1 MADDYFTKAEKI
13 KQKVRNL
20 DWEKKIKLLEK
31 DFEDKKFS
39 KEEFL
44 DKKRQV
50 YSEVLDQMSEINQ
63 EKMKLNKDHS
73 AEPIE
78 DDYLSDEDL
87 EIFQEQLTPFQ
98 YMSLTKDYLGEF
110 DSQDIVFS
118 DDFRKFENLENFV
131 HWECVKKIEKLRI
144 HNNYFSCEFMDK
156 NELVIKDI
164 ACLNELSKLEELVFD
179 DEGNLGDRIKVDYFS
194 SKQLSNIKQLEIHGL
209 WDLSFLQNSFSDN
222 HNIYETLEII
232 KNDLKTLERAVYSG
246 SIEATTSTNEQSNI
260 ELDSNSEDVLTR
272 HLLKLSEVED
282 QFRQLTNK
290 FEEINFKLDKLSNRL
305 SKIQA
310 DNQIRFQDIE
320 SAITSGAITTQLS
333 SKPKTDSKSE
343 ILPGSSQPQDLG
355 SISYKDT
362 ETSETSQ
369 QIQSV
374 NTTATVLTETFQAEE
389 KILPQE
395 LSPKKQ
401 YEFATSFLKVGDYST
416 AERAFREFVLSN
428 SEHELAGSAQYWYAE
443 TFRIRQLYTD
453 AASAYLEGYQKYPKG
468 NKAPINLLKLGVS
481 MVQIGEKDQ
490 GCKMINGVELQYPK
504 ANQSVIQKAKY
515 ESKKFECI
523 KEDS

>member
-1 MADDYFTKAEKI
+1 MRFIFKI
-13 KQKVRNL
+13 IIL
-20 DWEKKIKLLEK
+20 IL
-31 DFEDKKFS
+31 F
-39 KEEFL
+39 
-44 DKKRQV
+44 
-50 YSEVLDQMSEINQ
+50 Y
-63 EKMKLNKDHS
+63 
-73 AEPIE
+73 
-78 DDYLSDEDL
+78 
-87 EIFQEQLTPFQ
+87 
-98 YMSLTKDYLGEF
+98 
-110 DSQDIVFS
+110 
-118 DDFRKFENLENFV
+118 
-131 HWECVKKIEKLRI
+131 
-144 HNNYFSCEFMDK
+144 
-156 NELVIKDI
+156 
-164 ACLNELSKLEELVFD
+164 
-179 DEGNLGDRIKVDYFS
+179 
-194 SKQLSNIKQLEIHGL
+194 
-209 WDLSFLQNSFSDN
+209 LSFLQNSFSDN

-246 SIEATTSTNEQSNI
+246 SIEIKTSSNEQSNI
-260 ELDSNSEDVLTR
+260 ELDNNSEDVLTR

-320 SAITSGAITTQLS
+320 SAISSGEITTQLS
-333 SKPKTDSKSE
+333 SKPKPDTKSE

-374 NTTATVLTETFQAEE
+374 DTTATVVTETFQAEE
-389 KILPQE
+389 KILPQDI
-395 LSPKKQ
+395 SPKKQ
-401 YEFATSFLKVGDYST
+401 YEFATSFLKVGDYGT

-468 NKAPINLLKLGVS
+468 KKAPINLLKLGVS

>member
-1 MADDYFTKAEKI
+1 MRFT
-13 KQKVRNL
+13 L
-20 DWEKKIKLLEK
+20 KLIL
-31 DFEDKKFS
+31 
-39 KEEFL
+39 
-44 DKKRQV
+44 
-50 YSEVLDQMSEINQ
+50 I
-63 EKMKLNKDHS
+63 
-73 AEPIE
+73 I
-78 DDYLSDEDL
+78 
-87 EIFQEQLTPFQ
+87 IF
-98 YMSLTKDYLGEF
+98 
-110 DSQDIVFS
+110 
-118 DDFRKFENLENFV
+118 N
-131 HWECVKKIEKLRI
+131 
-144 HNNYFSCEFMDK
+144 
-156 NELVIKDI
+156 
-164 ACLNELSKLEELVFD
+164 
-179 DEGNLGDRIKVDYFS
+179 
-194 SKQLSNIKQLEIHGL
+194 
-209 WDLSFLQNSFSDN
+209 LSFLQNSFSDN

-246 SIEATTSTNEQSNI
+246 SIEIKDSSNDNSNVKI
-260 ELDSNSEDVLTR
+260 DSNSEDVLTR

-320 SAITSGAITTQLS
+320 TAMSSGEITTKLS
-333 SKPKTDSKSE
+333 SKPKTDLKSE

-355 SISYKDT
+355 TISYKDT

-369 QIQSV
+369 KIQSV
-374 NTTATVLTETFQAEE
+374 DTTATVVTETFQAEE
-389 KILPQE
+389 KILPQD

>member
-1 MADDYFTKAEKI
+1 MRFT
-13 KQKVRNL
+13 
-20 DWEKKIKLLEK
+20 
-31 DFEDKKFS
+31 
-39 KEEFL
+39 
-44 DKKRQV
+44 
-50 YSEVLDQMSEINQ
+50 
-63 EKMKLNKDHS
+63 
-73 AEPIE
+73 
-78 DDYLSDEDL
+78 
-87 EIFQEQLTPFQ
+87 
-98 YMSLTKDYLGEF
+98 
-110 DSQDIVFS
+110 
-118 DDFRKFENLENFV
+118 
-131 HWECVKKIEKLRI
+131 
-144 HNNYFSCEFMDK
+144 
-156 NELVIKDI
+156 
-164 ACLNELSKLEELVFD
+164 SKLIILILF
-179 DEGNLGDRIKVDYFS
+179 Y
-194 SKQLSNIKQLEIHGL
+194 
-209 WDLSFLQNSFSDN
+209 LSFLQNSFSDN

-246 SIEATTSTNEQSNI
+246 SIEVKTSSNEQSNI

-320 SAITSGAITTQLS
+320 SAISSGEITTQLS
-333 SKPKTDSKSE
+333 SKPKTDTKSE

-369 QIQSV
+369 QIESV
-374 NTTATVLTETFQAEE
+374 DTTATVVTETFQAEE
-389 KILPQE
+389 KILPQD

-416 AERAFREFVLSN
+416 AERAFREFVLDN

-504 ANQSVIQKAKY
+504 ANQSVIQKQNMSPKN
-515 ESKKFECI
+515 
-523 KEDS
+523 

>member
-1 MADDYFTKAEKI
+1 MRFT
-13 KQKVRNL
+13 
-20 DWEKKIKLLEK
+20 
-31 DFEDKKFS
+31 
-39 KEEFL
+39 
-44 DKKRQV
+44 
-50 YSEVLDQMSEINQ
+50 
-63 EKMKLNKDHS
+63 
-73 AEPIE
+73 
-78 DDYLSDEDL
+78 
-87 EIFQEQLTPFQ
+87 
-98 YMSLTKDYLGEF
+98 
-110 DSQDIVFS
+110 
-118 DDFRKFENLENFV
+118 
-131 HWECVKKIEKLRI
+131 
-144 HNNYFSCEFMDK
+144 
-156 NELVIKDI
+156 
-164 ACLNELSKLEELVFD
+164 SKLIILILF
-179 DEGNLGDRIKVDYFS
+179 Y
-194 SKQLSNIKQLEIHGL
+194 
-209 WDLSFLQNSFSDN
+209 LSFLQNSFSDN

-246 SIEATTSTNEQSNI
+246 SIEVKTSSNEQSNI

-320 SAITSGAITTQLS
+320 SAISSGEISTQLS
-333 SKPKTDSKSE
+333 SKPKTDTKSE

-369 QIQSV
+369 QIESV
-374 NTTATVLTETFQAEE
+374 DTTATVVTETFQAEE
-389 KILPQE
+389 KILPQD

-416 AERAFREFVLSN
+416 AERAFREFVLDN

-468 NKAPINLLKLGVS
+468 SKAPINLLKLGVS

>member
-1 MADDYFTKAEKI
+1 MRFT
-13 KQKVRNL
+13 L
-20 DWEKKIKLLEK
+20 KLI
-31 DFEDKKFS
+31 FI
-39 KEEFL
+39 
-44 DKKRQV
+44 
-50 YSEVLDQMSEINQ
+50 VLFN
-63 EKMKLNKDHS
+63 
-73 AEPIE
+73 
-78 DDYLSDEDL
+78 
-87 EIFQEQLTPFQ
+87 
-98 YMSLTKDYLGEF
+98 
-110 DSQDIVFS
+110 
-118 DDFRKFENLENFV
+118 
-131 HWECVKKIEKLRI
+131 
-144 HNNYFSCEFMDK
+144 
-156 NELVIKDI
+156 
-164 ACLNELSKLEELVFD
+164 
-179 DEGNLGDRIKVDYFS
+179 
-194 SKQLSNIKQLEIHGL
+194 
-209 WDLSFLQNSFSDN
+209 LSFLQNSFSDN

-246 SIEATTSTNEQSNI
+246 SIEINTSSNENSNI
-260 ELDSNSEDVLTR
+260 ELDNNSEDVLTR

-320 SAITSGAITTQLS
+320 SSISSGESTTQLS
-333 SKPKTDSKSE
+333 SKPKTDVTKNE

-355 SISYKDT
+355 TISYKDT

-374 NTTATVLTETFQAEE
+374 DTTATVVTETFQAEE
-389 KILPQE
+389 KILPQD
-395 LSPKKQ
+395 LSPEKQ

-428 SEHELAGSAQYWYAE
+428 SEHQLAGSAQYWYAE

-468 NKAPINLLKLGVS
+468 TKAPINLLKLGVS

>member
-1 MADDYFTKAEKI
+1 MRFT
-13 KQKVRNL
+13 L
-20 DWEKKIKLLEK
+20 KLILIIL
-31 DFEDKKFS
+31 F
-39 KEEFL
+39 
-44 DKKRQV
+44 
-50 YSEVLDQMSEINQ
+50 N
-63 EKMKLNKDHS
+63 
-73 AEPIE
+73 
-78 DDYLSDEDL
+78 
-87 EIFQEQLTPFQ
+87 
-98 YMSLTKDYLGEF
+98 
-110 DSQDIVFS
+110 
-118 DDFRKFENLENFV
+118 
-131 HWECVKKIEKLRI
+131 
-144 HNNYFSCEFMDK
+144 
-156 NELVIKDI
+156 
-164 ACLNELSKLEELVFD
+164 
-179 DEGNLGDRIKVDYFS
+179 
-194 SKQLSNIKQLEIHGL
+194 
-209 WDLSFLQNSFSDN
+209 LSFLQNSFSDN

-246 SIEATTSTNEQSNI
+246 SIEINTSSNEKSNI

-320 SAITSGAITTQLS
+320 SAISSGEITTQLS
-333 SKPKTDSKSE
+333 SKPKTDTKSD

-374 NTTATVLTETFQAEE
+374 DTTATVVTETFQAEE
-389 KILPQE
+389 KILPQD
-395 LSPKKQ
+395 LTPKKQ